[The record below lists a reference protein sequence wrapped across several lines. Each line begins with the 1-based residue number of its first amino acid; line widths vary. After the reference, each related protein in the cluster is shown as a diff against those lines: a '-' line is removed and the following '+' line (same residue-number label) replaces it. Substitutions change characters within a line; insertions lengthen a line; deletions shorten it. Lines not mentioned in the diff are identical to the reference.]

1 MLCYAMSPFLRRL
14 LHRYA
19 QAAIKKENGTSDP
32 APCTS
37 SAGSITKEDLLA
49 ISSLITM
56 NQTETTAALDAITT
70 QVRTA
75 TAAIKTAVEALTAT
89 TAVLQDAVQ
98 NGPVSDALAAAVTN
112 LQTVVT
118 DLEAAIPVAA
128 PAIA

>member
-1 MLCYAMSPFLRRL
+1 
-14 LHRYA
+14 
-19 QAAIKKENGTSDP
+19 
-32 APCTS
+32 
-37 SAGSITKEDLLA
+37 
-49 ISSLITM
+49 M